1 MGNSQSVKKGVA
13 VVTAVI
19 VAVVMV
25 CVSVVCNLFSTK
37 TESSNQTYLDDAKA
51 QLTEYSN
58 NYTKF
63 EFMNSLFEKA
73 NVIASVVTEN
83 TSADTNASLVKNLGI
98 NSFVMTDADG
108 KIIASSDDKKV
119 GTNFLDDETTKQ
131 FKANLKGMKVKS
143 ISKPTSVEGEDG
155 VYNLM
160 ACVARTEGGIV
171 IIDTNTS
178 DYSAVI
184 GADIAKSCKGDTIIV
199 KNGEVVSTNMNLGDN
214 GLKSA
219 GITDEMIRSEN
230 FNVTIDGTTYSLSSM
245 PSGEYTII
253 SGRAATESGFNMIYG
268 DVIPCAAGVVMI
280 IISVIILSLGTTKKK
295 ENE

>member
-1 MGNSQSVKKGVA
+1 MGNSKSVKKGVA

-25 CVSVVCNLFSTK
+25 CVSVVCNLLSTK
-37 TESSNQTYLDDAKA
+37 TESSNQVYLDDAKA
-51 QLTEYSN
+51 QLTEYSDN
-58 NYTKF
+58 YNYTKF

-83 TSADTNASLVKNLGI
+83 TSAETNATLVKNLGI

-143 ISKPTSVEGEDG
+143 ISEPTAVEGEDG

-160 ACVARTEGGIV
+160 ACVARKEGGIV

-199 KNGEVVSTNMNLGDN
+199 KNGDSFGKLQCYNRRHNIFTQQYAV
-214 GLKSA
+214 
-219 GITDEMIRSEN
+219 R
-230 FNVTIDGTTYSLSSM
+230 
-245 PSGEYTII
+245 
-253 SGRAATESGFNMIYG
+253 
-268 DVIPCAAGVVMI
+268 
-280 IISVIILSLGTTKKK
+280 
-295 ENE
+295 

>member
-1 MGNSQSVKKGVA
+1 MGNSKLVKKGVA

-51 QLTEYSN
+51 QLTEYSDN
-58 NYTKF
+58 YNYTKF

-83 TSADTNASLVKNLGI
+83 TSAETNASLVKNLGI

-143 ISKPTSVEGEDG
+143 ISEPTAVEGEDG
-155 VYNLM
+155 FVLVLVQ
-160 ACVARTEGGIV
+160 ALRVRAGVAWQDHV
-171 IIDTNTS
+171 L
-178 DYSAVI
+178 AI
-184 GADIAKSCKGDTIIV
+184 GA
-199 KNGEVVSTNMNLGDN
+199 EV
-214 GLKSA
+214 GL
-219 GITDEMIRSEN
+219 
-230 FNVTIDGTTYSLSSM
+230 
-245 PSGEYTII
+245 P
-253 SGRAATESGFNMIYG
+253 
-268 DVIPCAAGVVMI
+268 
-280 IISVIILSLGTTKKK
+280 
-295 ENE
+295 

>member
-1 MGNSQSVKKGVA
+1 MVKKGVA

-25 CVSVVCNLFSTK
+25 CVSVVCNLLSTK

-51 QLTEYSN
+51 QLTEYSDN
-58 NYTKF
+58 YNYTKF

-83 TSADTNASLVKNLGI
+83 TSADTNAALVKNLGI

-143 ISKPTSVEGEDG
+143 ISEPTAVEGEDG
-155 VYNLM
+155 V
-160 ACVARTEGGIV
+160 I
-171 IIDTNTS
+171 TS
-178 DYSAVI
+178 WLALQ
-184 GADIAKSCKGDTIIV
+184 
-199 KNGEVVSTNMNLGDN
+199 EQ
-214 GLKSA
+214 
-219 GITDEMIRSEN
+219 
-230 FNVTIDGTTYSLSSM
+230 
-245 PSGEYTII
+245 
-253 SGRAATESGFNMIYG
+253 RAASLLLIQIQATIRLLSVLILQKAAR
-268 DVIPCAAGVVMI
+268 VIQ
-280 IISVIILSLGTTKKK
+280 SSLRTAKL
-295 ENE
+295 

>member
-1 MGNSQSVKKGVA
+1 MGNSKSVKKGVA

-19 VAVVMV
+19 VAAVMV
-25 CVSVVCNLFSTK
+25 CVSIVCNLLSTK
-37 TESSNQTYLDDAKA
+37 TEISNQTYLDDAKA
-51 QLTEYSN
+51 QLTEYSDN
-58 NYTKF
+58 YNYTKF

-83 TSADTNASLVKNLGI
+83 TSAETNAALVKNLGI

-143 ISKPTSVEGEDG
+143 ISEPTAVEGEDG

-160 ACVARTEGGIV
+160 ACVAKTEGGIV

-230 FNVTIDGTTYSLSSM
+230 FNVTINGTTYSLSSTPNRTTSVWM
-245 PSGEYTII
+245 
-253 SGRAATESGFNMIYG
+253 N
-268 DVIPCAAGVVMI
+268 VVP
-280 IISVIILSLGTTKKK
+280 
-295 ENE
+295 